1 MHLLFDPLFRIPLLV
16 GLCASLLLP
25 ILGAFLHAREEWL
38 AALGVAHVTAAAQLA
53 GAALGLPL
61 LASGGLGA
69 VGAVIAKQFSVQQ
82 GNLGYALLM
91 FAGWATLYLVAAN
104 STLGESLAH
113 ALSDGQIFLVGQDQL
128 VAMLVVGLPFLA
140 CMPWWSQRLLRARF
154 FSGYE
159 QANRLPAWRWHGSF
173 DLLAAL
179 LLAFSTA
186 SLGLMA
192 SFALVVLPAWAM
204 FAWTTSWKTALIAS
218 VGLGVASYLLAFVLA
233 LSYDQPFAPVQ
244 VAVLFVLAVL
254 ARASHGL
261 ILRATAINHAHGK

>member
-1 MHLLFDPLFRIPLLV
+1 
-16 GLCASLLLP
+16 
-25 ILGAFLHAREEWL
+25 
-38 AALGVAHVTAAAQLA
+38 
-53 GAALGLPL
+53 
-61 LASGGLGA
+61 
-69 VGAVIAKQFSVQQ
+69 
-82 GNLGYALLM
+82 M

-104 STLGESLAH
+104 SSLGESLAH

-128 VAMLVVGLPFLA
+128 IAILVVGLPFLA
-140 CMPWWSQRLLRARF
+140 CLPWWSQRLLRARF

-204 FAWTTSWKTALIAS
+204 FAWSNSWKSSLIAS
-218 VGLGVASYLLAFVLA
+218 AILGIVSYLVAFVVA

-244 VAVLFVLAVL
+244 VAVLFVLAVGVRL
-254 ARASHGL
+254 ASVIVR
-261 ILRATAINHAHGK
+261 